1 MNIGDLVQI
10 IPNSN
15 ITEGDRDLTG
25 IIVDIKDEKAK
36 VIWELTENI
45 HTQGIISTSR
55 LAKHPGF

>member
-15 ITEGDRDLTG
+15 TTKSDRDLTG

-36 VIWELTENI
+36 VVWELTENI
-45 HTQGIISTSR
+45 HTQGIVQTRR
-55 LAKHPGF
+55 LIKRPDF